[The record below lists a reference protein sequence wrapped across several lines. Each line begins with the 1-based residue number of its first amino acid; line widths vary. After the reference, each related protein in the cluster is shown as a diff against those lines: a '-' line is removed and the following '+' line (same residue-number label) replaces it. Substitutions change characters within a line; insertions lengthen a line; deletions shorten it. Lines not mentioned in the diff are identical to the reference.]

1 VSIKIPP
8 ILTDRHRQY
17 PAKINEN
24 ALCSRR
30 QTFEVLCIITDRH
43 TSDEEG
49 FHFWQTYIEG
59 TLQTDNP
66 TDNYKTLFL
75 TVIQKHTLRSHR
87 QTIGMKMAFHLDK
100 LSMKI
105 PSVPTD
111 RHG

>member
-1 VSIKIPP
+1 MPFVP
-8 ILTDRHRQY
+8 TDRHL
-17 PAKINEN
+17 KCF
-24 ALCSRR
+24 ALSQIDTPVMKRAFILGKHTLKVLYR
-30 QTFEVLCIITDRH
+30 QTTKM
-43 TSDEEG
+43 S
-49 FHFWQTYIEG
+49 Y
-59 TLQTDNP
+59 NP

-87 QTIGMKMAFHLDK
+87 QTFGMKMAFHLDK

>member
-8 ILTDRHRQY
+8 IRTDRHRQY

-24 ALCSRR
+24 ALCSHR

-59 TLQTDNP
+59 TLHLHLLPVKIPQFSQTDTGSENI
-66 TDNYKTLFL
+66 LHF
-75 TVIQKHTLRSHR
+75 
-87 QTIGMKMAFHLDK
+87 
-100 LSMKI
+100 
-105 PSVPTD
+105 
-111 RHG
+111 